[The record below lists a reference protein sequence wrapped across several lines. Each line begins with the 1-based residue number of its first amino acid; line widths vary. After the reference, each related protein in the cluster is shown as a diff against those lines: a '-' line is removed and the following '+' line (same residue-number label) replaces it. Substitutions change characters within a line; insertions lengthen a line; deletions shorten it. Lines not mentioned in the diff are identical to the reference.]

1 MANRAGGSWGAKKI
15 LSLNRGSVA
24 YFTPHPP
31 PARTGEGNKENLT
44 QEKKRYMEREEQLSR
59 LWADVVGEMKRL
71 DGGDSFGIDAYI
83 SPLELKE
90 DDGSTLVLTYPADT
104 LIDWVELNYEDRIV
118 YAATKVL
125 QAPRK
130 VVFEQREGAVPAPA
144 AEQVEAPAPAAV
156 QPQPKKATYKKKAHV
171 SGLNSSFTFDNFV
184 VGGSNDFA
192 AAAAKAC
199 AACLQEMPYNP
210 LFIYG
215 GPGLG
220 KTHLLHAIGNAI
232 LENNEKAKVLYLTSE
247 VFANDYI
254 EAISNGSRAI
264 TEFRRKYRKA
274 DVLLIDDVQFLGR
287 GIKTQEEFFHTFNAL
302 FGSGKQIVLS
312 ADCPASEITKLE
324 PRLSSRFQQGMTVSV
339 RQPDLEMRTAI
350 LRNVCRQWKSEL
362 ITDEVVNFLAR
373 NITSSV
379 RQLVG
384 ACVRLITF
392 ASFSQ
397 RRPSVQEARQ
407 YISDILRDD
416 KGGKVTVE
424 DIQKL
429 IAGEFDLRLSELTGP
444 RRTAS
449 VVQPRQ
455 VAMYLA
461 RKFTGKS
468 LQDIGAAFGGRSHAT
483 VLNAARKVEAD
494 MRHNEELAS
503 LVKKMS
509 AELA

>member
-1 MANRAGGSWGAKKI
+1 
-15 LSLNRGSVA
+15 
-24 YFTPHPP
+24 
-31 PARTGEGNKENLT
+31 
-44 QEKKRYMEREEQLSR
+44 MEREEQLSR

-83 SPLELKE
+83 TPLELKE

-104 LIDWVELNYEDRIV
+104 LIDWVELNYQDRIV

-125 QAPRK
+125 QAPRQ
-130 VVFEQREGAVPAPA
+130 VVFEQRDGALPAPA
-144 AEQVEAPAPAAV
+144 VEQVEAPAPAVV
-156 QPQPKKATYKKKAHV
+156 QPQPKKSSGKKKAYV
-171 SGLNSSFTFDNFV
+171 SGLNSSFTFENFV

-232 LENNEKAKVLYLTSE
+232 LERNEKAKVLYLTSE

-254 EAISNGSRAI
+254 EAISNGARAI

-312 ADCPASEITKLE
+312 ADCPASEITNLE

-339 RQPDLEMRTAI
+339 HQPDLETRTAI
-350 LRNVCRQWKSEL
+350 LRNVCKQWKSEY
-362 ITDEVVNFLAR
+362 ITDEIINYLAR
-373 NITSSV
+373 SVTRSV
-379 RQLVG
+379 RLLVG
-384 ACVRLITF
+384 ACVRLVTF
-392 ASFSQ
+392 ASFAS
-397 RRPSVQEARQ
+397 RCPSMAEAKQ
-407 YISDILRDD
+407 YIADIVRES
-416 KGGKVTVE
+416 KGGTVTVA
-424 DIQKL
+424 DIQQR
-429 IAGEFDLRLSELTGP
+429 IANEFDLRLNELTGP
-444 RRTAS
+444 RRNTA

-455 VAMYLA
+455 VAMYLS
-461 RKFTGKS
+461 RKLTGCS
-468 LQDIGAAFGGRSHAT
+468 LQEIGEAFGGRSHAT

-494 MRHNEELAS
+494 IAKDPQLAAV
-503 LVKKMS
+503 VKKLA

>member
-1 MANRAGGSWGAKKI
+1 
-15 LSLNRGSVA
+15 
-24 YFTPHPP
+24 
-31 PARTGEGNKENLT
+31 
-44 QEKKRYMEREEQLSR
+44 MEREEQLSR
-59 LWADVVGEMKRL
+59 LWSEVVGEMKRL

-83 SPLELKE
+83 APLELKE
-90 DDGSTLVLTYPADT
+90 DDGTTLVIAYPADT
-104 LIDWVELNYEDRIV
+104 LIDWVELNYQDRIV
-118 YAATKVL
+118 FAATKVL
-125 QAPRK
+125 KGARQVR
-130 VVFEQREGAVPAPA
+130 FEQRGDS
-144 AEQVEAPAPAAV
+144 APAPEAAAAPAV
-156 QPQPKKATYKKKAHV
+156 AEEPPAPKKTVYKKKTHV
-171 SGLNSSFTFDNFV
+171 SGLNAAFTFENFV

-199 AACLQEMPYNP
+199 AAHLQEMPYNP

-232 LENNEKAKVLYLTSE
+232 LERNEKAKVLYLTSE

-254 EAISNGSRAI
+254 EAVGNGARAI

-274 DVLLIDDVQFLGR
+274 DVLLIDDVQFLSR
-287 GIKTQEEFFHTFNAL
+287 GVKTQEEFFHTFNAL

-312 ADCPASEITKLE
+312 ADCPASEITNLE

-362 ITDEVVNFLAR
+362 ISDDVVNFLAK
-373 NITSSV
+373 NITASV

-407 YISDILRDD
+407 YISDILRED
-416 KGGKVTVE
+416 KGAKVTVE

-429 IAGEFDLRLSELTGP
+429 IANEFDLRLAELTGP

-455 VAMYLA
+455 LAMYLA
-461 RKFTGKS
+461 RKLTAKS

-494 MRHNEELAS
+494 MRNNAELAA
-503 LVKKMS
+503 LVEKMS

>member
-1 MANRAGGSWGAKKI
+1 
-15 LSLNRGSVA
+15 
-24 YFTPHPP
+24 
-31 PARTGEGNKENLT
+31 
-44 QEKKRYMEREEQLSR
+44 MEREEQLSR
-59 LWADVVGEMKRL
+59 LWTDVVGEMKRL

-83 SPLELKE
+83 APLALKE
-90 DDGSTLVLTYPADT
+90 DNGSTLVLTYPADM
-104 LIDWVELNYEDRIV
+104 LIDWVELNYQDRIV

-125 QAPRK
+125 QAPRT
-130 VVFEQREGAVPAPA
+130 VRFEQREEPGAAAPA
-144 AEQVEAPAPAAV
+144 AAEPREQAGAPAAPAPPRGESHAAGKHASR
-156 QPQPKKATYKKKAHV
+156 KKLGHV
-171 SGLNSSFTFDNFV
+171 SGLNAAFTFENFV
-184 VGGSNDFA
+184 VGASNDFA

-199 AACLQEMPYNP
+199 AAHLQEMPYNP

-232 LENNEKAKVLYLTSE
+232 MEGNDKARVLYLTSE
-247 VFANDYI
+247 VFTNDYI
-254 EAISNGSRAI
+254 EAISNGARAI

-274 DVLLIDDVQFLGR
+274 DVLLIDDVQFLAR
-287 GIKTQEEFFHTFNAL
+287 GTKTQEEFFHTFNAL
-302 FGSGKQIVLS
+302 FGSGKQIVLT
-312 ADCPASEITKLE
+312 ADCAAADITKLE

-362 ITDEVVNFLAR
+362 ISDDVINFLAR
-373 NITSSV
+373 KITGTV

-397 RRPSVQEARQ
+397 RRPTVQEARQ
-407 YISDILRDD
+407 YISDILRED
-416 KGGKVTVE
+416 KGDKVTVE

-429 IAGEFDLRLSELTGP
+429 IANEFNLRLCELTGP
-444 RRTAS
+444 RRTAA

-461 RKFTGKS
+461 RKFTGSS

-494 MRHNEELAS
+494 LRTN
-503 LVKKMS
+503 
-509 AELA
+509 AELAAVVKKICAELA